1 MELPGGQPESP
12 IHPFLCQAALPSQP
26 YLVSCFVALFR
37 NDFRCVIEDELHC
50 MPSPKTE
57 QKILKKPPNVRNG
70 EEIFWVLVVPDENW
84 VLL

>member
-1 MELPGGQPESP
+1 
-12 IHPFLCQAALPSQP
+12 
-26 YLVSCFVALFR
+26 
-37 NDFRCVIEDELHC
+37 VIEDELHC

-70 EEIFWVLVVPDENW
+70 EEMFWVLVVPDENW